1 MAVLKIERG
10 IGAGTAYFI
19 ENEATIGR
27 DASQSTIQICDQKA
41 SRAHAKIFKEE
52 NRYYLE
58 DLESKNGTFLN
69 GKPVAEKEALEAGDY
84 IRIGFTWL
92 CFGEDQEIERIS
104 KQLPAYE
111 ILQEIK
117 RIGGSC
123 LCFKVLQV
131 GLGRMATLNLLP
143 PNIIRKNPQL
153 KERFRQQV
161 RAFAKLNH
169 ENISIILDFDSKES
183 YLYFT
188 TEYLEGETL
197 ASLISK
203 EGKLSLEKTLEIG
216 IGIARGLNHAHV
228 QHVIHQDVTP
238 LNVGVGNRRVILGG
252 FGLASIFDEIK
263 EDFSGLIGKTEYLSP
278 EQVQRQKIDH
288 KTDIYSL
295 GAILY
300 ECLAGKPPFYGENPE
315 DIAASISNDTPPAI
329 TMYNPGV
336 PAEIEDMIYRC
347 MEKDPAQR
355 PENCE
360 EIANKLEEILLKHR
374 VLGLKNQPDIYTSG
388 LFYYILQILENPL
401 FVWCFFPSLSLI
413 FLAILSFMMHHK

>member
-1 MAVLKIERG
+1 MAVLKLERG
-10 IGAGTAYFI
+10 VGAGTAYFI

-41 SRAHAKIFKEE
+41 SRSHAKILKEE
-52 NRYYLE
+52 NHYYLE

-69 GKPVAEKEALEAGDY
+69 GKPVTGKEALEPGDY
-84 IRIGFTWL
+84 IRIGFTWFYF
-92 CFGEDQEIERIS
+92 CEDQEIERIS

-123 LCFKVLQV
+123 LCFKVLQT

-197 ASLISK
+197 ASLLAK
-203 EGKLSLEKTLEIG
+203 ENKLSLEKTIEIG
-216 IGIARGLNHAHV
+216 IGIARALNHAHN

-238 LNVGVGNRRVILGG
+238 FNVGIGNRRVILGG
-252 FGLASIFDEIK
+252 FGLASVFDEIK
-263 EDFSGLIGKTEYLSP
+263 DSFSGLIEKTEYLSP
-278 EQVQRQKIDH
+278 EQIQKQKIDQ
-288 KTDIYSL
+288 KSDIYSL

-300 ECLAGKPPFYGENPE
+300 ECLAGRPPFSGENPE
-315 DIAASISNDTPPAI
+315 DIANFILNDTAPAI
-329 TMYNPGV
+329 TMYNPNV

-347 MEKDPAQR
+347 LEKDPAQR
-355 PENCE
+355 PENAE
-360 EIANKLEEILLKHR
+360 EIANKLEEVLLRYR
-374 VLGLKNQPDIYTSG
+374 VLELKNKPDIYTSG
-388 LFYYILQILENPL
+388 TVYYLLQILENPF

-413 FLAILSFMMHHK
+413 FLAILSFMMYTK